1 MYFQVN
7 ETKFNLNLDN
17 YKDYK
22 NISIKS
28 YRNNYEVIFNNDNN
42 LNDLLHKI
50 YQIGDYIIIDSKVH
64 KL

>member
-28 YRNNYEVIFNNDNN
+28 YRNNYEV
-42 LNDLLHKI
+42 LLE
-50 YQIGDYIIIDSKVH
+50 
-64 KL
+64 